1 LFLRLPRVNSVEEE
15 ILEGY
20 ETFSRISEFFKYIL
34 KISVLPVEVWFQLLD
49 IIKIFPNKFW
59 IYYVFAEIAHLLP
72 DELQEKTR
80 EVANSIDEISIKG
93 LTLKIVAKRYPEILP
108 DVLNHDSSI
117 ASSLKDLAIAYPD
130 NQELLNQAL
139 NEIRAI
145 TYHKDK
151 TEHLVEL
158 ALNFTHLVPEALE
171 CVKTQ
176 KEKVWRN
183 PNLDKLIPVASA
195 DLLD

>member
-1 LFLRLPRVNSVEEE
+1 
-15 ILEGY
+15 
-20 ETFSRISEFFKYIL
+20 
-34 KISVLPVEVWFQLLD
+34 
-49 IIKIFPNKFW
+49 IKVFPNKFW
-59 IYYVFAEIAHLLP
+59 IYYVFAQIAHLLP

-139 NEIRAI
+139 NEIRA
-145 TYHKDK
+145 
-151 TEHLVEL
+151 
-158 ALNFTHLVPEALE
+158 
-171 CVKTQ
+171 
-176 KEKVWRN
+176 
-183 PNLDKLIPVASA
+183 
-195 DLLD
+195 